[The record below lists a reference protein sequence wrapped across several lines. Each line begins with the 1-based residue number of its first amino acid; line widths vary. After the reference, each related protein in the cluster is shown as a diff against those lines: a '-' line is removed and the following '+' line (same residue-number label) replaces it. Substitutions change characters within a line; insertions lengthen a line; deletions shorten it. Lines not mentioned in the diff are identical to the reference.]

1 MDSSENKNFSY
12 EKIEKLINEKKYEK
26 AEEEL
31 QNIILNNILLYRDGI
46 DTDLLYQRIWK
57 RDKSIQINKLDT
69 HITNLKNKVK
79 EFLKIDLTI
88 ISSTGIIKLIID

>member
-1 MDSSENKNFSY
+1 MDSSENKNFFF
-12 EKIEKLINEKKYEK
+12 EKIEKLIKKKKYEK